1 MSDAGAE
8 VEVEPEG
15 GEEMSR
21 EALARSKSDAE
32 DASPP
37 AAGDAKAQWSSQSY
51 LLEEISQQF
60 TLPQVV
66 KCNAMSILTRRDQ
79 PIPIN
84 MASPL
89 LLYDQR
95 TIRKLLARNVL
106 SDPRN
111 GRYSETD
118 ETIVIPADYEGE
130 WTRSR
135 NISTTKTIDLVIPAD
150 YEGK

>member
-1 MSDAGAE
+1 MSDAEAE
-8 VEVEPEG
+8 VELEVEQGE
-15 GEEMSR
+15 EEMSR
-21 EALARSKSDAE
+21 EALARSNPQKVEVE
-32 DASPP
+32 DAGSPV
-37 AAGDAKAQWSSQSY
+37 GDVKAQWSSQSY

-66 KCNAMSILTRRDQ
+66 KCNAMTILTRRDQ

-111 GRYSETD
+111 GRYRETD
-118 ETIVIPADYEGE
+118 ETIVIPADYEGSE
-130 WTRSR
+130 EATAFLKSAKQ
-135 NISTTKTIDLVIPAD
+135 ICF
-150 YEGK
+150 

>member
-1 MSDAGAE
+1 MSEAEAE
-8 VEVEPEG
+8 VEIEPEQP
-15 GEEMSR
+15 GEEVQAEMSR
-21 EALARSKSDAE
+21 EAVARSSVHKVDPGE
-32 DASPP
+32 DVGSP
-37 AAGDAKAQWSSQSY
+37 AGDAKAQWSSQSY

-66 KCNAMSILTRRDQ
+66 KCNAMTILTRRDQ

-106 SDPRN
+106 SDPRS
-111 GRYSETD
+111 GRYTETD
-118 ETIVIPADYEGE
+118 ETIVIPADYEGNRVVHPLQSQQLF
-130 WTRSR
+130 TH
-135 NISTTKTIDLVIPAD
+135 L
-150 YEGK
+150 

>member
-1 MSDAGAE
+1 MSDAE
-8 VEVEPEG
+8 VEIEA
-15 GEEMSR
+15 EEMSR
-21 EALARSKSDAE
+21 EALARSGSQKETDGEAQT
-32 DASPP
+32 
-37 AAGDAKAQWSSQSY
+37 AGGDPKAQWSSQSY

-111 GRYSETD
+111 GRYTETD
-118 ETIVIPADYEGE
+118 ETIVIPADYEG
-130 WTRSR
+130 RP
-135 NISTTKTIDLVIPAD
+135 TTLNRKKALVKQRYKNPLGSI
-150 YEGK
+150 